1 MEFPKFNNDKEREI
15 WQGVFD
21 SQYDADCST
30 DECIRRA
37 NEQLKYYR
45 IGLDKIH
52 ELKQRKS

>member
-21 SQYDADCST
+21 ISWNNDYSQ